1 MRSKKHKQKKK
12 KSIAKRIWHV
22 FLLLLIILFICI
34 IVYGCKIYSKI
45 EDDLKESI
53 DKANQII
60 STMSEDD
67 FKSRSST
74 NIYDKDGNLIKELK
88 TVDYVY
94 KSYDEINKN
103 VFNAVVAVED
113 NRFYEHDGIDLKGL
127 LRAVYSSIVKHQRQ
141 GGSTI
146 TQQLAKNVYLT
157 MDQTIWRKIS
167 EAIIAQELENRYT
180 KHQIL
185 EFYVNNINYGNGCY
199 SIESAANYY
208 FSKTTNDLSLAEIAL
223 LVGIPNNPTKY
234 NPTTNMENALKRK
247 NSILKKMYNQNMI
260 SEEEYTTEINR
271 EITLN
276 INQSELDNAVTD
288 YAQSY
293 AIHESVEFLMKYYG
307 FQFKYDFNNK
317 EERSTYW
324 NSYNAEYKKYYSELL
339 TGGYDIYTSIDPS
352 IQENLQNIV
361 NEQMS
366 IYQDVNS
373 ETNIYTKQ
381 AAATVIDNNTG
392 LVIGIVG
399 GRTQDDV
406 NNSYNRAFLS
416 ARQPGSTIK
425 PIIVYTP
432 AMELGYNADSVL
444 NDEYIKDGPKN
455 AYSGYVGNVSLRH
468 AVAQSINTV
477 AYKLTQEIGVEKSLQ
492 YLSNMNFKYL
502 SSEDKQSSTIGLGG
516 FTYGVT
522 TVEMASAYSTLARN
536 GKYIEATNI
545 IKMYDRTTKT
555 TIYENTYEKK
565 QIYDDGAAY
574 LMTDVLKT
582 VMDSGTG
589 TRFKLSNMSAQAGK
603 TGTTNSGKD
612 LWFCGYTPSY
622 SMSVWMGD
630 DIPSKQSELP
640 TQGKIWNKMMTILN
654 QDKKDEEFVKPTSVY
669 EENGTLKYDKNQ
681 KENELL
687 ENQNIEK
694 SRIEEEKQE
703 LKNFKY
709 KDTISQNEA
718 EKVLKNYI
726 SVFNHCTIQDSSE
739 FSTYNKYIENADKVK
754 EKVSNTAILKNYEKA
769 KKKLQNK
776 IQAVKDSYNESN
788 KEDEE
793 TQKNNMWNN
802 IITDFENRKP
812 DIITPVEPII
822 PTEPTPTE
830 PEPIDPDIQIEPPE
844 PEEKVEPTVPDNN
857 QNNNTNN
864 TQNNT
869 QNNNQNNNKTNSN
882 TTENS

>member
-1 MRSKKHKQKKK
+1 
-12 KSIAKRIWHV
+12 
-22 FLLLLIILFICI
+22 
-34 IVYGCKIYSKI
+34 
-45 EDDLKESI
+45 
-53 DKANQII
+53 
-60 STMSEDD
+60 
-67 FKSRSST
+67 
-74 NIYDKDGNLIKELK
+74 
-88 TVDYVY
+88 
-94 KSYDEINKN
+94 
-103 VFNAVVAVED
+103 
-113 NRFYEHDGIDLKGL
+113 
-127 LRAVYSSIVKHQRQ
+127 
-141 GGSTI
+141 
-146 TQQLAKNVYLT
+146 
-157 MDQTIWRKIS
+157 
-167 EAIIAQELENRYT
+167 
-180 KHQIL
+180 
-185 EFYVNNINYGNGCY
+185 
-199 SIESAANYY
+199 
-208 FSKTTNDLSLAEIAL
+208 
-223 LVGIPNNPTKY
+223 
-234 NPTTNMENALKRK
+234 
-247 NSILKKMYNQNMI
+247 
-260 SEEEYTTEINR
+260 
-271 EITLN
+271 
-276 INQSELDNAVTD
+276 
-288 YAQSY
+288 
-293 AIHESVEFLMKYYG
+293 
-307 FQFKYDFNNK
+307 
-317 EERSTYW
+317 
-324 NSYNAEYKKYYSELL
+324 
-339 TGGYDIYTSIDPS
+339 
-352 IQENLQNIV
+352 
-361 NEQMS
+361 
-366 IYQDVNS
+366 
-373 ETNIYTKQ
+373 
-381 AAATVIDNNTG
+381 
-392 LVIGIVG
+392 
-399 GRTQDDV
+399 
-406 NNSYNRAFLS
+406 
-416 ARQPGSTIK
+416 
-425 PIIVYTP
+425 
-432 AMELGYNADSVL
+432 
-444 NDEYIKDGPKN
+444 
-455 AYSGYVGNVSLRH
+455 
-468 AVAQSINTV
+468 
-477 AYKLTQEIGVEKSLQ
+477 
-492 YLSNMNFKYL
+492 MNFKYL

-640 TQGKIWNKMMTILN
+640 TQGKIWNKMMTNLN
-654 QDKKDEEFVKPTSVY
+654 QDKSDEEFVKPTTVY
-669 EENGTLKYDKNQ
+669 EENGTLKYDKNK

-687 ENQNIEK
+687 ENQNAEK
-694 SRIEEEKQE
+694 SRVAEETQE

-709 KDTISQNEA
+709 KANISQNEA
-718 EKVLKNYI
+718 EIVLKNYI
-726 SVFNHCTIQDSSE
+726 SIFNHCTIQDSSE

-776 IQAVKDSYNESN
+776 IQAVKDSYNENN

-793 TQKNNMWNN
+793 TQKNNIWNN
-802 IITDFENRKP
+802 IIIDFENRKP

-869 QNNNQNNNKTNSN
+869 QNNNQNNNQTNSN